1 MRGWPIEI
9 FEHIR
14 LCKFMDYFIDPSE
27 LLTDKAILPSREN
40 WIYEFD
46 AQAYASYHG
55 KFPGRPFRTHD
66 RVLLKYL
73 QEDEV
78 PVKEIIDNVSQLK
91 LDHQDMAMVVV
102 FKEKELKSDKARG
115 FCKLTYNMRLW
126 QVATEKNLGDPGIFF
141 YIKYQLMTMSEQ
153 EQTHY

>member
-1 MRGWPIEI
+1 
-9 FEHIR
+9 
-14 LCKFMDYFIDPSE
+14 MDYFIDPSE

-73 QEDEV
+73 QEDEI

-115 FCKLTYNMRLW
+115 FCKLTYNMRL
-126 QVATEKNLGDPGIFF
+126 ASSNREKSWRSRYIFL
-141 YIKYQLMTMSEQ
+141 Y
-153 EQTHY
+153 

>member
-1 MRGWPIEI
+1 MV
-9 FEHIR
+9 
-14 LCKFMDYFIDPSE
+14 
-27 LLTDKAILPSREN
+27 LTREN

-55 KFPGRPFRTHD
+55 RFPRRPLRTHD

-73 QEDEV
+73 QEDEI

-91 LDHQDMAMVVV
+91 LDPQDMAMVVV

-126 QVATEKNLGDPGIFF
+126 QVATENNLGDPGIFF
-141 YIKYQLMTMSEQ
+141 YIRYQLMTMSEQ
-153 EQTHY
+153 EHY